1 MLQSEWLNG
10 GNPRQVNDMNNQ
22 EQRQV
27 NDMNNQEQRQMND
40 MNNQEQRQMM
50 NEDIFSI
57 TNASHS
63 IVHTGK
69 IR

>member
-10 GNPRQVNDMNNQ
+10 GIPRQM
-22 EQRQV
+22 

>member
-10 GNPRQVNDMNNQ
+10 DNP
-22 EQRQV
+22 RQV

>member
-10 GNPRQVNDMNNQ
+10 DNPRQV
-22 EQRQV
+22 
-27 NDMNNQEQRQMND
+27 ND

>member
-22 EQRQV
+22 EQRQM
-27 NDMNNQEQRQMND
+27 DD

>member
-27 NDMNNQEQRQMND
+27 NDMNNQEQRQM
-40 MNNQEQRQMM
+40 M

>member
-10 GNPRQVNDMNNQ
+10 GNP
-22 EQRQV
+22 RQV